1 MENTNSKQEFK
12 TEAQKK
18 NDEILRKIILT
29 HCVQCH
35 QQLDLLQLRLINFDD
50 LIKGVIDTLKQTQNL
65 IKQQEVVEKTK
76 KTKLQKV

>member
-1 MENTNSKQEFK
+1 MKNTNSKEDFK
-12 TEAQKK
+12 TEAQKQK
-18 NDEILRKIILT
+18 DEILRKIILT

-50 LIKGVIDTLKQTQNL
+50 LIKGVIDTLKQTQSL
-65 IKQQEVVEKTK
+65 IKQQEVKEDK

>member
-1 MENTNSKQEFK
+1 MKNTNSKEDFK
-12 TEAQKK
+12 TEAQKQK
-18 NDEILRKIILT
+18 DEILRKIILT

-65 IKQQEVVEKTK
+65 IKQQEVKEENK

>member
-1 MENTNSKQEFK
+1 MKNTNSKEDFK
-12 TEAQKK
+12 TEAQKQK
-18 NDEILRKIILT
+18 DEILRKIILT

-65 IKQQEVVEKTK
+65 IKQQEVKEETK

>member
-1 MENTNSKQEFK
+1 MKNTNSKEDFK
-12 TEAQKK
+12 TEAQKQK
-18 NDEILRKIILT
+18 DEILRKIILT

-65 IKQQEVVEKTK
+65 IKQQEVKKEKTK
-76 KTKLQKV
+76 LKKV

>member
-1 MENTNSKQEFK
+1 MKNTNSKEDFK
-12 TEAQKK
+12 TEAQKQK
-18 NDEILRKIILT
+18 DEILRKIILT

-65 IKQQEVVEKTK
+65 IKQQEVKEETK
-76 KTKLQKV
+76 KTKLKKV

>member
-18 NDEILRKIILT
+18 KDEILRKIILT

-35 QQLDLLQLRLINFDD
+35 QQL
-50 LIKGVIDTLKQTQNL
+50 GS
-65 IKQQEVVEKTK
+65 
-76 KTKLQKV
+76 